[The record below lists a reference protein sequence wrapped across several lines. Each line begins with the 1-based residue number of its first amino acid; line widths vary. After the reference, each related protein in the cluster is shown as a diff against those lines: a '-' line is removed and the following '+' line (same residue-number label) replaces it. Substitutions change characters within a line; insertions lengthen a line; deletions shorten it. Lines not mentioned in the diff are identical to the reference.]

1 MLLCPVDHQN
11 KRLLEDEKS
20 ALRKSIFRMFI
31 LDLVIIL
38 LSILN
43 INKIVIILYSII
55 VIDTLIFLGYLENR
69 FL

>member
-1 MLLCPVDHQN
+1 
-11 KRLLEDEKS
+11 
-20 ALRKSIFRMFI
+20 MFV
-31 LDLVIIL
+31 VIIL